1 MIRRKPQN
9 PAENKPPRRYE
20 TRVVVPAPMPPRCPN
35 CFNHSSKITGG
46 TKFINGTR
54 REYRTCT
61 VCGAVFQSWRKMTA
75 TERKEHPE
83 GV

>member
-1 MIRRKPQN
+1 MKKSTKKRTPT
-9 PAENKPPRRYE
+9 PRSYE

-54 REYRTCT
+54 REYRTCS
-61 VCGAVFQSWRKMTA
+61 VCGAAFQSWREMTS
-75 TERKEHPE
+75 TEREEHPDC
-83 GV
+83 V